1 MANLN
6 KVMLIGNLTRDPE
19 IKTTPKGTSIAEL
32 GMAINRK
39 WKDDAGE
46 PREEVTFVDVSFFGK
61 TAEVL
66 GKWLKKGAPLYVE
79 GRLKLDQ
86 WEDSESGKTRSK
98 LRVIGESF
106 QFLAAA
112 PSEDRDSAPR
122 ESARPARPAQ
132 RRQTVDEDGI
142 PF

>member
-19 IKTTPKGTSIAEL
+19 IKQTPKGTVIAEL

-39 WKDDAGE
+39 WKDEAGE
-46 PREEVTFVDVSFFGK
+46 PREEVTFIDVSFFGK

-66 GKWLKKGAPLYVE
+66 GKWLKKGSPLYVE

-106 QFLAAA
+106 QFLSAA
-112 PSEDRDSAPR
+112 PAEDREPAPR
-122 ESARPARPAQ
+122 LASRPAAPKRHQAA
-132 RRQTVDEDGI
+132 DDDGI